1 MVGFIKLHRKLQ
13 QWEWYNKSE
22 MVHLFIHLLINA
34 NSEDGEWQKQPI
46 KRGQL
51 ITGLH
56 SLSEKTGI
64 SIRTIRTC
72 LDRLK
77 STSELTIKST
87 NKFSIITICKYDDY
101 NDNKKK
107 TDKQID
113 KPSVSPATTNKK
125 FKNKYIENEEVYA
138 AFEAFIEMRNKA
150 KKPVSTDR
158 AFNNLMNALKK
169 IAGDDDE
176 LKIKVID
183 QSILKNYLSFFPIR
197 EDLFSNQTKLDT
209 VDM

>member
-72 LDRLK
+72 LGRLK
-77 STSELTIKST
+77 STNELTIKST
-87 NKFSIITICKYDDY
+87 NKFSVITICKYDDY

-113 KPSVSPATTNKK
+113 SLPVTPTTTNKK
-125 FKNKYIENEEVYA
+125 LKNKEDNIYRENPTLDE
-138 AFEAFIEMRNKA
+138 FIKYFDENNFNSELA
-150 KKPVSTDR
+150 TR
-158 AFNNLMNALKK
+158 AWKGYSENNWKDSN
-169 IAGDDDE
+169 G
-176 LKIKVID
+176 KVI
-183 QSILKNYLSFFPIR
+183 KNWKSKCQHVW
-197 EDLFSNQTKLDT
+197 FSEINSRYKKQVQQLEIGSNWQAP
-209 VDM
+209 